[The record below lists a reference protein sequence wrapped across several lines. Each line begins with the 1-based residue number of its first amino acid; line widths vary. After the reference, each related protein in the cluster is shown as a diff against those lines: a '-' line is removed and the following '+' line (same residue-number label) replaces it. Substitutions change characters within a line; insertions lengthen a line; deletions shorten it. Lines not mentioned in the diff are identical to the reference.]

1 MPSTLPDFEYD
12 IFISYRQND
21 NKYDGWVTEFV
32 NNLNKELEATL
43 KDKVNVYFDANP
55 HDGLLETHSVNQSLE
70 GKLKCLIFIPILSKT
85 YCDAKGF
92 AWNHEFLAFIEQAK
106 KDRFGLNIKLA
117 SGNVSSRVLPVRIHD
132 LDPEDVKLAESHL
145 GVIRSVDFIYHSPG
159 VNRSLRPWD
168 DDVIKNTNT
177 KQPYYRDQINK
188 VANAIDELLR
198 GIKQAEKNRSG
209 ETVAPVSAEK
219 SKPEK
224 APKVSR
230 KSSSQ
235 SSLSVPK
242 IIRWAAIVIVL
253 VAAGFFGSRWFI
265 NKRNVDHARTVLLP
279 AIQKLVDE
287 NFRPPFEAY
296 EMAVEARKVIP
307 NDSSLIDLWDQ
318 IVVTIPVET
327 DPPGAEVFW
336 KDYSKPESAWI
347 SEGTTPIKEASFKR
361 GFLRMEIRKPGYQT
375 VEYAG
380 PWITP
385 LAEDV
390 KKVKLD
396 KLGTLPE
403 NMVRIPTDEATMY
416 IVGLENYGGKQVG
429 EFLMD
434 RFEVTNKEFKVFVD
448 ADGYTNKSYWP
459 VIYAAGKPVPFESA
473 VLKFIDKTGRQ
484 GPANWEAGT
493 YPDGQG
499 NHPVTGVSWYEAAA
513 YAAFV
518 KKQLPTIF
526 HWSVVAET
534 ARTEFIAPLSNF
546 NGKGTVEVG
555 SLPGLSLFGVYDIAG
570 NAREWCYNKTS
581 SNDNHFILGG
591 GWNDPTYAFN
601 DAYRQSAMDRS
612 LGNGF
617 RCIQELP
624 GDSTLAD
631 LKMNVT
637 MAFRDYRKEKPV
649 DDKTFEIFKRQ
660 YAYDNVPLNDST
672 RLVADREFFTVEKV
686 TFDAGYNN
694 ERMQAYLYLPKN
706 AKPPF
711 QPILFFPGSGDI
723 FSKKFKIDAAMFRID
738 FLLKSGRAIIIP
750 IYKGTHERHDELK
763 SDLQEETVFYKD
775 HVIMWRKDVGRTID
789 YLETREDIQADKI
802 GYLGWSWG
810 GFMGGI
816 IPAVEKRIK
825 VVVLNVGG
833 MEMHK
838 ALPEVD
844 QINFIPRVTQPVL
857 MVNGKHDMFFPVE
870 TSQMPMFDLLGTP
883 KKDKKIYIYESGHLV
898 PRIDFVRE
906 SLAWYD
912 QYLGVVQKK

>member
-55 HDGLLETHSVNQSLE
+55 HDGLLETHSVNHSLE

-92 AWNHEFLAFIEQAK
+92 AWNHEFLVFIDQAK
-106 KDRFGLNIKLA
+106 KDRFGLNVKLA

-188 VANAIDELLR
+188 VANAIDDLLR
-198 GIKQAEKNRSG
+198 GIKQAERNKSG
-209 ETVAPVSAEK
+209 ETISTVSVEK
-219 SKPEK
+219 SKPAK
-224 APKVSR
+224 APKFSQ
-230 KSSSQ
+230 KSSRP

-242 IIRWAAIVIVL
+242 VIRWAGVVIVL
-253 VAAGFFGSRWFI
+253 VAAGFFGGRWFVT
-265 NKRNVDHARTVLLP
+265 KGKVDHARTVLLP

-327 DPPGAEVFW
+327 DPPGAEVLW
-336 KDYSKPESAWI
+336 KDYSKPESTWI

-361 GFLRMEIRKPGYQT
+361 GFLRIEIRKPGYQT

-434 RFEVTNKEFKVFVD
+434 RFEVTNKQFKVFVD

-459 VIYAAGKPVPFESA
+459 VIYADGKPVPFESA

-624 GDSTLAD
+624 GDSTMAD

-660 YAYDNVPLNDST
+660 YAYDNVRLNDST

-711 QPILFFPGSGDI
+711 QPIIFFPGSGDI

-738 FLLKSGRAIIIP
+738 FLLKSGRAIMIP

-789 YLETREDIQADKI
+789 YLETRKDIQADKI